1 MTILKTAILTFIAL
15 VMQIGIAVAQDDS
28 SSGQQ
33 QKVGAEGVWQT
44 KMGKSHVK
52 IIECGAS
59 LCNEI
64 IWLKQP
70 NDKAGRPH
78 TDKLNVNS
86 SQRGRP
92 ILGLSVLTNTKQ
104 VNKGYWRGRI
114 YDPERGKSYMALI
127 KLLSPEKLQVKGCL
141 NMGPPFC
148 KTHIWKKIGSV
159 EDYEKLTGRKTAN
172 Q

>member
-1 MTILKTAILTFIAL
+1 MKIFKTAMLAICTMVLQFTIA
-15 VMQIGIAVAQDDS
+15 IAADKEPQ
-28 SSGQQ
+28 GNQ
-33 QKVGAEGVWQT
+33 QKVGAEGVWIT

-52 IIECGAS
+52 IVECGKE

-78 TDKLNVNS
+78 TDKLNVNA

-92 ILGLSVLTNTKQ
+92 ILGLSILTNTKQ
-104 VNKGYWRGRI
+104 IDRGYWRGRI
-114 YDPERGKSYMALI
+114 YDPERGKSFLAYI
-127 KLLSPEKLQVKGCL
+127 TLLSPETLQVKGCL

-148 KTHIWKKIGSV
+148 KTHIWKKFSSL
-159 EDYEKLTGRKTAN
+159 EDYEKVTGRKIAT